1 MTPKYIF
8 CQCMKPWKLC
18 INKKVSY
25 KIDARGLID
34 IYRLKDPF
42 YSETMSDDKRN
53 QLRNSCYNSSK
64 NINYDFINM
73 RPTNTKF
80 ECRFFKSQ

>member
-1 MTPKYIF
+1 MPPKYIF

-18 INKKVSY
+18 INKKVSH

-34 IYRLKDPF
+34 VYRLRDPF
-42 YSETMSDDKRN
+42 YSDYKRD
-53 QLRNSCYNSSK
+53 QLRDSCYNSSN

-73 RPTNTKF
+73 RATNTEF
-80 ECRFFKSQ
+80 ECRFFKPPL

>member
-18 INKKVSY
+18 INKSVSHRV
-25 KIDARGLID
+25 DVRGLID
-34 IYRLKDPF
+34 VYKIRDPF
-42 YSETMSDDKRN
+42 LSDDKRE
-53 QLRNSCYNSSK
+53 QLRDSFYNSSK

-80 ECRFFKSQ
+80 KCRFLDKK

>member
-1 MTPKYIF
+1 
-8 CQCMKPWKLC
+8 MKPWKLC
-18 INKKVSY
+18 INKKVSH
-25 KIDARGLID
+25 KIDVRGLID

-42 YSETMSDDKRN
+42 YSETMSDDKRE
-53 QLRNSCYNSSK
+53 QLRDSCYNSSK

-80 ECRFFKSQ
+80 ECRFF

>member
-34 IYRLKDPF
+34 IYRLRDPF
-42 YSETMSDDKRN
+42 YSETMSDDKRE

-80 ECRFFKSQ
+80 ECRFFKPQ

>member
-42 YSETMSDDKRN
+42 YSETMSDDKRE
-53 QLRNSCYNSSK
+53 QLRDSCYNSSK

-80 ECRFFKSQ
+80 ECRFFKPQ

>member
-42 YSETMSDDKRN
+42 YSETMSDDKRE
-53 QLRNSCYNSSK
+53 QLCDSCYNSSK

-80 ECRFFKSQ
+80 ECRFFKPQ

>member
-18 INKKVSY
+18 INKKVSH
-25 KIDARGLID
+25 KLDARGLID
-34 IYRLKDPF
+34 IYRLRDPF
-42 YSETMSDDKRN
+42 YSETMSDDKRKE
-53 QLRNSCYNSSK
+53 LRDSCYNGSD

-80 ECRFFKSQ
+80 ECRFSKK